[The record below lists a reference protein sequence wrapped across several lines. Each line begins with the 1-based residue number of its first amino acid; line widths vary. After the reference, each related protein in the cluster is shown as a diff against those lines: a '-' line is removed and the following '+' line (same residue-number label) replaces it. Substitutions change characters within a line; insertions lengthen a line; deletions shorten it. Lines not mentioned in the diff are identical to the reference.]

1 MTIQFNDTKTLRGYS
16 LGTEVAFYG
25 TNAEVIAEVCDLV
38 TEPAPNGSP
47 RLMMTE
53 RMTDIF
59 YPRLVKAGYRIAIR
73 DTP

>member
-1 MTIQFNDTKTLRGYS
+1 MTIQFNDTKTLWGFS
-16 LGTEVAFYG
+16 LGTEVTFHG
-25 TNAEVIAEVCDLV
+25 INAEVIAEVCNLS

-53 RMTDIF
+53 RMTYIY
-59 YPRLVKAGYRIAIR
+59 YPRLVKAGYRLAIR